1 MTPLE
6 ELKDAQARINEIFE
20 KREKRAN
27 ELKNDFKT
35 IVDEI
40 DNLIGGNHA

>member
-20 KREKRAN
+20 KREKRAK
-27 ELKNDFKT
+27 EFKSDLNA
-35 IVDEI
+35 IMAEI
-40 DNLIGGNHA
+40 DDLIGGNHA